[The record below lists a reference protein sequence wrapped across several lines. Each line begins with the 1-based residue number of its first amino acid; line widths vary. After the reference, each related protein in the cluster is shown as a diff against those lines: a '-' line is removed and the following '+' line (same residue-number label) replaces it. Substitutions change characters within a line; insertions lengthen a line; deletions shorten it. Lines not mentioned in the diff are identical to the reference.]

1 MQGCWDPRN
10 AVFIMGS
17 IVRPGHE
24 SLTWLSATDKEINIS
39 QLRKEM
45 LHGTCTVSDVL
56 VDTFSTKKAK
66 SSVFKKSKLL
76 INFALVTQTPISKD
90 EQIKLNST
98 LYIIELRL
106 VCTHNYI
113 SRYEWSPKL

>member
-1 MQGCWDPRN
+1 MQDCWDPRN

-17 IVRPGHE
+17 IVRPPGHK

-39 QLRKEM
+39 QLRTEM

-66 SSVFKKSKLL
+66 SSVFKKAKLL
-76 INFALVTQTPISKD
+76 IL
-90 EQIKLNST
+90 L
-98 LYIIELRL
+98 
-106 VCTHNYI
+106 
-113 SRYEWSPKL
+113 

>member
-17 IVRPGHE
+17 IVRSGHE
-24 SLTWLSATDKEINIS
+24 SLTWLSATDKEI
-39 QLRKEM
+39 QLRAEM

-66 SSVFKKSKLL
+66 SSVFKKAKLL
-76 INFALVTQTPISKD
+76 ILLSQHKPPF
-90 EQIKLNST
+90 
-98 LYIIELRL
+98 LRM
-106 VCTHNYI
+106 NR
-113 SRYEWSPKL
+113 SN